1 MVAPMSVSPVLA
13 SVTVPLMVCWAQSV
27 LHKRQKAN
35 GRRSLFFIRDEHIIM
50 SFFFSGIEL
59 HKVFGSY
66 LCSGIFVPLGGMR
79 SGVVIGRRRIGLMVC
94 VDLFMGVV
102 I

>member
-35 GRRSLFFIRDEHIIM
+35 GRRSLILIRDELINYVV
-50 SFFFSGIEL
+50 FSGIEL

>member
-35 GRRSLFFIRDEHIIM
+35 GRRSLILIRDELIIM
-50 SFFFSGIEL
+50 SFLAGLNYIRSSGRTCAP
-59 HKVFGSY
+59 GS
-66 LCSGIFVPLGGMR
+66 LSHWEG
-79 SGVVIGRRRIGLMVC
+79 
-94 VDLFMGVV
+94 
-102 I
+102 

>member
-35 GRRSLFFIRDEHIIM
+35 GRRSLILIRDELIIM
-50 SFFFSGIEL
+50 SFLAGLNYIRSSGL
-59 HKVFGSY
+59 TCAPGS
-66 LCSGIFVPLGGMR
+66 LSHWEG
-79 SGVVIGRRRIGLMVC
+79 
-94 VDLFMGVV
+94 
-102 I
+102 